1 VRVPKVRHS
10 SRVPHYG
17 ALASQVDAAVVGGD
31 RGLDYVAVLMG
42 LFGALALVL
51 SCVGVYGVMAYT
63 VTEQTHD
70 LGVRIALGASRQNVL
85 AIVFRRGL
93 ATTLS
98 GIAIGLVLSYGMAR
112 LIASLIFGVAATDPV
127 SFVGIPAALV
137 IAASIAIWI
146 PARRAM
152 NTDPI
157 IALRY
162 E

>member
-1 VRVPKVRHS
+1 
-10 SRVPHYG
+10 
-17 ALASQVDAAVVGGD
+17 
-31 RGLDYVAVLMG
+31 
-42 LFGALALVL
+42 
-51 SCVGVYGVMAYT
+51 MAYT
-63 VTEQTHD
+63 VSEQTHD

-93 ATTLS
+93 TTTLS
-98 GIAIGLVLSYGMAR
+98 GIAIGLVLSFGLAR

-127 SFVGIPAALV
+127 SFIGIPAALV
-137 IAASIAIWI
+137 IAAAIAIWI